1 MLSGLFEP
9 GLDSLEEPVCERA
22 RLLGDVGETCGSSTT
37 ESVPS
42 MPCDF
47 LIMMLNGILFPSFA
61 IAMSGTGGGNLLAKL
76 ASAAPGTV
84 GERRILLPAVPG
96 LEKFGAFG
104 SLADRGRDSSSRD
117 MFLLT
122 ATGST
127 TSVSPFRLAIA
138 SGRAHFPHL

>member
-1 MLSGLFEP
+1 MLSGLVDP
-9 GLDSLEEPVCERA
+9 GLDSLEEPVLDRA
-22 RLLGDVGETCGSSTT
+22 RLLGDVGDTCGSSTT

-42 MPCDF
+42 MPCAF
-47 LIMMLNGILFPSFA
+47 LMMTPSGILSFA
-61 IAMSGTGGGNLLAKL
+61 TAISGTGGGNRLWKL
-76 ASAAPGTV
+76 ESPPGTV

-96 LEKFGAFG
+96 LEKLGAFG
-104 SLADRGRDSSSRD
+104 SLADRGRESSSRD
-117 MFLLT
+117 MFLRT